1 MHGPGLGLAQS
12 SAVCGAKGE
21 DMGLFRHKPKFED
34 EPERCPVCTERLP
47 DDADECAM
55 CGADLKALRP
65 WSKARVV
72 GPVERG

>member
-1 MHGPGLGLAQS
+1 MHGARPDLAQS

-21 DMGLFRHKPKFED
+21 GMGLFQRKPKFED
-34 EPERCPVCTERLP
+34 EPVRCPVCTERLP

-65 WSKARVV
+65 WSKAGVG
-72 GPVERG
+72 GPVER